1 MNYDLLSLSMT
12 VETAIIF
19 QQLVSVNVDTV
30 RTFTQVPYLAPSEG
44 SAMSIYTTMLQM
56 RWEAC

>member
-1 MNYDLLSLSMT
+1 MT

-19 QQLVSVNVDTV
+19 QQLVSVNVNTV
-30 RTFTQVPYLAPSEG
+30 RTFTQVPYLAPFERSP
-44 SAMSIYTTMLQM
+44 MSIYTAMPQM